1 MNVRRAFSERA
12 ETAFLL
18 KGRMGWVVVL
28 LGTVLLGSCSVA
40 KRLPPGEKL
49 YAGSEI
55 RLTADS
61 TISKRERKGLQE
73 QMEALTRP
81 RPNKR
86 IFGFPF
92 KVWMYY
98 WVKDPVREGS
108 FSAWFR
114 KRFGEPPVLASA
126 KSIGSSRLVMESYL
140 ENEGY
145 FRSRV
150 TGKLVEKG
158 YNATGVYEVRA
169 AQRYLLDSIGFL
181 ADSTPVRKAVMKLM
195 DESVLKKGQPY
206 RFANIQIEQQRI
218 NQALRQQ
225 GYYYF
230 QPDYVVALADSA
242 VGDHRLRLILAVRP
256 DLPAA
261 AAIPYSFRNITIV
274 PSAGLRRVRPGSSA
288 RGEPASDSLRQARQT
303 RRTERAA
310 ADSLPSRFRRGYV
323 FDTFRVVDTTGVYD
337 PRLFRSILGF
347 RPGELY
353 DSRKQ
358 DLTLSRFINVGVF
371 KFVRNRFTPATQ
383 RDSAVLDVVYSLTP
397 YPKKSI
403 RVEIAGVSKSNNLV
417 GSELTLSWL
426 NRNTMRRAELFTIN
440 GTAGIEQQYG
450 ARSLGVTNYS
460 LGINA
465 TLSFPRLLSPIRL
478 RYDRNQLLPKTNISL
493 SHQLII
499 RRGLYNLNSSQAA
512 YGYEWRTSIRSQ
524 HVWQPLSLTFVRT
537 SRYSERFLDLQRDP
551 QVPDAYIRNLQ
562 RNQLIPAIVYSY
574 TFNSSPQTAS
584 PYTFRMVAN
593 LEESGGLVG
602 LFVKRTSTDTLGMKK
617 QILGVPFEQYV
628 RIDLDTRHLF
638 RLSSSLVWANRIQGG
653 LGVPYGNWGQLPFIK
668 QFFVGGSNSLRGF
681 RPRTVGPG
689 LYQRQSGSSTPLLQD
704 GGGDIKLEANTE
716 LRKNF
721 TQLLQGA
728 LFIDV
733 GNVWMY
739 RDESSFGPGTRFT
752 NQFLKQLAVSTGV
765 GLRIDL
771 SYFVLRFDLATPV
784 RKPWL
789 PETERWVFNQINFR
803 DPEWRRQ
810 NLVLNVAV
818 GYPF

>member
-1 MNVRRAFSERA
+1 MNVRHAFSENRRGVIA
-12 ETAFLL
+12 LLFFCVFFLAA
-18 KGRMGWVVVL
+18 
-28 LGTVLLGSCSVA
+28 CSISR
-40 KRLPPGEKL
+40 RLPPGEKL
-49 YAGSEI
+49 YAGSEV
-55 RLTADS
+55 RVTADS
-61 TISKRERKGLQE
+61 TIGKSERGGIQE
-73 QMEALTRP
+73 QLEALTRP

-92 KVWMYY
+92 KVWLYY

-108 FSAWFR
+108 FAAWFR

-126 KSIGSSRLVMESYL
+126 KSIGSSQLVMESFL

-145 FRSRV
+145 FRSDV

-158 YNATGVYEVRA
+158 YNATGVYDVRA
-169 AQRYLLDSIGFL
+169 ARRYRLDSIGFL
-181 ADSTPVRKAVMKLM
+181 ADSTPLKKAVLNLM
-195 DESVLKKGQPY
+195 NESVLKKDQPY

-242 VGDHRLRLILAVRP
+242 VGDHRLRLILALKP
-256 DLPAA
+256 DIPEAA
-261 AAIPYSFRNITIV
+261 TLPYSFRNITIV
-274 PSAGLRRVRPGSSA
+274 PSAGLGRGRQGTRN
-288 RGEPASDSLRQARQT
+288 RGEADSDSLRAARQT
-303 RRTERAA
+303 RRGERTA
-310 ADSLPSRFRRGYV
+310 ADSLPSGRFRRGYV
-323 FDTFRVVDTTGVYD
+323 FETFRVVDTARVYD

-347 RPGELY
+347 RPGERY

-358 DLTLSRFINVGVF
+358 DLTLSRFINVGTF

-383 RDSAVLDVVYSLTP
+383 GDSAVLDVVYSLTP

-460 LGINA
+460 FGLNA
-465 TLSFPRLLSPIRL
+465 TLSFPRLLSPIPL
-478 RYDRNQLLPKTNISL
+478 RYDRNQVLPKTNLSL
-493 SHQLII
+493 GHNLII
-499 RRGLYNLNSSQAA
+499 RRGLYNLNSSQVAF
-512 YGYEWRTSIRSQ
+512 GYEWRTSVRAQ
-524 HVWQPLSLTFVRT
+524 HVWQPITLTFVRT
-537 SRYSERFLDLQRDP
+537 SNFSRRFTELQTAP
-551 QVPDAYIRNLQ
+551 YIPDAYIRNLQ

-584 PYTFRMVAN
+584 PYTFRLVAN
-593 LEESGGLVG
+593 VEESGGLLG
-602 LFVKRTSTDTLGMKK
+602 LFIRPTQADTLGLKK

-628 RIDLDTRHLF
+628 RLDLDTRHTF
-638 RLSSSLVWANRIQGG
+638 RLSPSLVWANRVQGG
-653 LGVPYGNWGQLPFIK
+653 LGVPYGNWAQLPFIK

-689 LYQRQSGSSTPLLQD
+689 GYQRQSGSNTPLLQD

-728 LFIDV
+728 VFVDV

-739 RDESSFGPGTRFT
+739 RDESNYGPGTRFS
-752 NQFLKQLAVSTGV
+752 NQFLTQLAVSTGV
-765 GLRIDL
+765 GLRVDL
-771 SYFVLRFDLATPV
+771 SYFVLRFDLAMPV

-789 PETERWVFNQINFR
+789 AESERWVFNRIDLR

>member
-1 MNVRRAFSERA
+1 MLL
-12 ETAFLL
+12 TA
-18 KGRMGWVVVL
+18 
-28 LGTVLLGSCSVA
+28 CSLS
-40 KRLPPGEKL
+40 KRLPAGEKL

-55 RLTADS
+55 RMTADS
-61 TISKRERKGLQE
+61 TIGKGERNGLQE
-73 QMEALTRP
+73 QLEELARP

-86 IFGFPF
+86 LFGFPF

-98 WVKDPVREGS
+98 WVKEPVREGS
-108 FSAWFR
+108 FADWFR
-114 KRFGEPPVLASA
+114 RKFGEPPVLASA
-126 KSIGSSRLVMESYL
+126 KAIGSNKPVMESYL

-145 FRSRV
+145 FRSEV
-150 TGKLVEKG
+150 TGTLVEKG
-158 YNATGVYEVRA
+158 YNATGVFDVRV
-169 AQRYLLDSIGFL
+169 AQRYLLDSIAFL
-181 ADSTPVRKAVMKLM
+181 ADSTPVRKEVLKLM
-195 DESVLKKGQPY
+195 PESVLKRGDPY
-206 RFANIQIEQQRI
+206 RFALVQLEQQRI
-218 NQALRQQ
+218 NQALKQQ
-225 GYYYF
+225 GYFYF

-242 VGDHRLRLILAVRP
+242 VGDHRVRLTLAIKP
-256 DLPAA
+256 DIPTA
-261 AAIPYSFRNITIV
+261 AAIPYSIRTITIN
-274 PSAGLRRVRPGSSA
+274 PNAGLGRNRQGRRNAGTTNA
-288 RGEPASDSLRQARQT
+288 DSLRLARQT

-310 ADSLPSRFRRGYV
+310 ADSVPGRPRRGYV
-323 FDTFRVVDTTGVYD
+323 FETFRVVDTANVYD

-347 RPGELY
+347 RPGERY

-358 DLTLSRFINVGVF
+358 DLTLSRFINVGTF

-383 RDSAVLDVVYSLTP
+383 GDSAVLDVTYSLTP
-397 YPKKSI
+397 NPKKSI
-403 RVEIAGVSKSNNLV
+403 RVELAGVSKSNNLV

-460 LGINA
+460 FGLNA

-478 RYDRNQLLPKTNISL
+478 RYDRNQLLPKTNVSL
-493 SHQLII
+493 AHNLII
-499 RRGLYNLNSSQAA
+499 RQGLYNLNSSQAA
-512 YGYEWRTSIRSQ
+512 FGYEWRTSVRAQ
-524 HVWQPLSLTFVRT
+524 HIWQPITLTFVRT
-537 SRYSERFLDLQRDP
+537 SKFSDRFFELQRDSTL
-551 QVPDAYIRNLQ
+551 PDAYIRNLQ

-584 PYTFRMVAN
+584 PYTFRLVAN
-593 LEESGGLVG
+593 VEESGGLVG
-602 LFVKRTSTDTLGMKK
+602 LFIPKTLTDSLGPKR

-628 RIDLDTRHLF
+628 RLDLDTRHLF
-638 RLSSSLVWANRIQGG
+638 RLSPTLVWANRIQGG
-653 LGVPYGNWGQLPFIK
+653 LGVPYGNWSQLPFIK

-689 LYQRQSGSSTPLLQD
+689 VYQRQQGSDVPLLQD

-721 TQLLQGA
+721 NQFIQGA
-728 LFIDV
+728 VFVDV
-733 GNVWMY
+733 GNVWMF
-739 RDESSFGPGTRFT
+739 RDESNYGPGTRFS

-765 GLRIDL
+765 GLRLDL

-789 PETERWVFNQINFR
+789 PETERWVFNRIDFR
-803 DPEWRRQ
+803 DPEWRQQ